1 MPTDNETDSKVHSQK
16 HPQQDLSAF
25 PFWEFLKIGS
35 WSILIASPFLYWL
48 NGASVSYDQS
58 VARWILIGLALLG
71 AIVSFAAR
79 PKKF

>member
-1 MPTDNETDSKVHSQK
+1 MLTDNERDSKVHSQ
-16 HPQQDLSAF
+16 QDLSAI
-25 PFWEFLKIGS
+25 PFWESLKIAS

-58 VARWILIGLALLG
+58 VASWFLIGLAFLG
-71 AIVSFAAR
+71 VIVSFVAR

>member
-1 MPTDNETDSKVHSQK
+1 MQIDNETDSNAHS
-16 HPQQDLSAF
+16 QQDLPAF
-25 PFWEFLKIGS
+25 PFWESLKIGS